1 MDYKLKTKVGFTLI
15 EVLVALF
22 ISVLMLLF
30 STAILA
36 NFNKRIQH
44 VEIELDALR
53 LASNRMEDFIYKFSE
68 QGDFQ
73 VPLDEVHDK
82 YIIEYRTEQKRDL
95 LTLEIIIKYKN
106 NGEKITSL
114 KRIF

>member
-1 MDYKLKTKVGFTLI
+1 MKYKLKVKLGFTLI

-44 VEIELDALR
+44 VKIELDALR
-53 LASNRMEDFIYKFSE
+53 LASNRMEELIYKFPK
-68 QGDFQ
+68 QGDLQ

-82 YIIEYRTEQKRDL
+82 YIIEYRTEHNRDL
-95 LTLEIIIKYKN
+95 LTLKIIIKDKN
-106 NGEKITSL
+106 NKEKITSL